1 MNGKGL
7 SVLKLI
13 AIDLDGTL
21 LSENG
26 TISEAN
32 KEAILEVQKQGDIVA
47 ISSGRALPDV
57 ERILQPTGIVCP
69 IMTGNGAVSYYKGQE
84 IQRFSIPTPVVEE
97 VVAVL
102 EKSGV
107 HYELYTAQGIFNRLD
122 GKELL
127 REEIGQVAEELTGWV
142 GEMMHHYLDHTYDL
156 NETLSM
162 TAHQTPDIAHLNVYK
177 LLVLSLEDSKLNQLR
192 EAFTGREDLYLTSS
206 GSMNLELGHPDAGKG
221 SALRFMAN
229 YLEIP
234 LENTVAIG
242 DNYNDVT
249 MFEVAGMS
257 IAMGNAEEE
266 LKEMST
272 HVTKHHNED
281 GVAYALRTYILQ
293 K

>member
-1 MNGKGL
+1 M
-7 SVLKLI
+7 KLI

-26 TISEAN
+26 AISKAN

-57 ERILQPTGIVCP
+57 EAILQSAGIECP

-84 IQRFSIPTPVVEE
+84 IQRYSLPNEVVREVVEI
-97 VVAVL
+97 L
-102 EKSGV
+102 ETGGV
-107 HYELYTAQGIFNRLD
+107 HYELYTSKGIYNRRG

-127 REEIGQVAEELTGWV
+127 QEEIGQIEEEITGWA
-142 GEMMHHYLDHTYDL
+142 GEVLHYYLDHHYDL
-156 NETLSM
+156 NEMLSM
-162 TAHQTPDIAHLNVYK
+162 SSTGTPEIAHLNVYK
-177 LLVLSLEDSKLNQLR
+177 LLVLSLNTDKLNGLR
-192 EAFTGREDLYLTSS
+192 QAFAGREDLSLTSS
-206 GSMNLELGHPDAGKG
+206 GSINLELGHPDAGKG
-221 SALRFMAN
+221 SALQFMAN
-229 YLEIP
+229 YLDIP

-249 MFEVAGMS
+249 MFEVAGTS
-257 IAMGNAEEE
+257 IAMGNAEQQ